1 MDQKISELYDKFYKD
16 RYKKENFI
24 KIYRYNY
31 DEIYLLNFKRK
42 FVKKS
47 IENLK
52 KKYELIILTNK
63 PCKPSR
69 KIINHIGLSKT
80 FFKIIGI
87 DFYDKEKATKKNNLK
102 NFLKN
107 NKYKNK
113 IYVGDTL
120 EDKDIAD
127 IFECKFLCVKSKY
140 EWQKVDKE
148 SISMFNKVNKE
159 MNLILIKY
167 SDKISNWIKDLG
179 YTDCFFVAG
188 GNIMHLLNSFN
199 KNMKMTPFVHEA
211 AAR

>member
-1 MDQKISELYDKFYKD
+1 MKNLIIFDLDGTLIDSSDSIFSAFRHSARVSKLSYIPKKKFIPSIGPKISELYDKFYKD

-69 KIINHIGLSKT
+69 KIINHMGLSKT

-102 NFLKN
+102 NFLKK

-159 MNLILIKY
+159 MESYI
-167 SDKISNWIKDLG
+167 DKIQ
-179 YTDCFFVAG
+179 
-188 GNIMHLLNSFN
+188 
-199 KNMKMTPFVHEA
+199 
-211 AAR
+211 